1 MTLTKAQRET
11 ILAKIKSLVADKYF
25 DPSFNEATWQEIVR
39 RNHTAI
45 IDAADTPSFDAAIT
59 RMLSELSPRTLGL
72 LSDHT
77 PIPPRSAINAS
88 FSVEPIGAGL
98 RWVFQD
104 VLPGGVAARAGVLP
118 GDILLSAAG
127 KSIRPASKDAAEP
140 FFEMQRSIPIVVSRG
155 NPPQD
160 VSATLEI
167 ASPKYKDN
175 PYSEPTALSAE
186 FLPSGVAY
194 LKVSLFPGKIGIDFA
209 NELDSIFSGKFAN
222 AERLIIDLRGNP
234 GGGIGGLTLMS
245 YLTPDRIPIGYSC
258 NRKMAQERH
267 DPGSLPVFNKI
278 PRSKLAI
285 PGLAIKFLGKTSVF
299 VHTEGLARRAHHGRV
314 AILVNRH
321 TTGAAE
327 MVAQFAQENRLAVIV
342 GEKTPGR
349 LVSRSAF
356 KLGFGYHL
364 VIPVAAYVSARG
376 HRIEGL
382 GITPDVV
389 SPWCL
394 SNARQDQDSQLQAA
408 LSRVTGVQWRGS
420 SVKAI

>member
-1 MTLTKAQRET
+1 MTLTKTQRET
-11 ILAKIKSLVADKYF
+11 ILTKIQSLVTEKYF
-25 DPSFNEATWQEIVR
+25 DPSFNEAAWQEIVR
-39 RNHTAI
+39 RNR
-45 IDAADTPSFDAAIT
+45 AAIVGASDT
-59 RMLSELSPRTLGL
+59 SSFEAAVSKMLAELSPKTLGL

-77 PIPPRSAINAS
+77 PINSRNAINAS
-88 FSVEPIGAGL
+88 FSVEAVGTGL

-104 VLPGGVAARAGVLP
+104 VLPGGVAARAGLRP
-118 GDILLSAAG
+118 GDTLLSAAG
-127 KSIRPASKDAAEP
+127 KPLQPASKNTAEP
-140 FFEMQRSIPIVVSRG
+140 PFEMHKGIPIVVSRG
-155 NPPQD
+155 NPPQEIS
-160 VSATLEI
+160 VTLET
-167 ASPKYKDN
+167 ATPKYKDN
-175 PYSEPTALSAE
+175 PYSEPTALTAD
-186 FLPSGVAY
+186 FLPGGIAY

-245 YLTPDRIPIGYSC
+245 YLTPDSVPIGYSW
-258 NRKMAQERH
+258 NRKMAQERR
-267 DPGSLPVFNKI
+267 DPASLPVFNKI

-285 PGLAIKFLGKTSVF
+285 PGLALKFLGKTSVF
-299 VHTEGLARRAHHGRV
+299 VHTEGLGRRPYHGRI

-356 KLGFGYHL
+356 KLGFDYRL

-376 HRIEGL
+376 ARIEGS
-382 GITPDVV
+382 GIAPDVAI
-389 SPWCL
+389 PW
-394 SNARQDQDSQLQAA
+394 SSGSAMADQDNQLEVAVDQLAQPS
-408 LSRVTGVQWRGS
+408 LRGYGS
-420 SVKAI
+420 